1 MSYLFFQTFLWILA
15 AFILGLLIG
24 WWFCGRCKCNKSTDT
39 SVSTSNSLKSEV
51 SSSTATVSS
60 STASNSTKNKK
71 ATTAKVAAG
80 TAAAAATTAKAK
92 AKTKKKPVAKTSKAK
107 ADAAVDV
114 DDGWKPQ
121 GFTSR
126 PSDADELKRIKG
138 IGPVIEKTLN
148 GLGVYQFKQIASFD
162 KDNISWVENYL
173 SFPGRIE
180 REDWISQA
188 KDLAAGKDTA
198 FSKRVDKGDLDY

>member
-80 TAAAAATTAKAK
+80 TAAAAATTAK